1 MKLLQVIYGAGI
13 LVIIYLVI
21 RMLYSVYYTPGVSV
35 IYNSPVAQALF
46 PNERAKLTP
55 NWGYTKPLG
64 MYKGEPTKFGQGDF
78 WPSSGKGY
86 VPNARGYPGPSP
98 SGGLRKTFPIPD
110 EVDVGY
116 WGGDIDPKKHVNLDI
131 YANDA
136 EIPAPVETEVGWWG
150 Q

>member
-64 MYKGEPTKFGQGDF
+64 LYSDQATKFGQGDF

-86 VPNARGYPGPSP
+86 VANKKGFSPPSP
-98 SGGLRKTFPIPD
+98 TGGLRPYYKMIEECST
-110 EVDVGY
+110 G
-116 WGGDIDPKKHVNLDI
+116 WWNGDIDPKKHVNLDI
-131 YANDA
+131 YDSNA
-136 EIPAPVETEVGWWG
+136 EIPKEVTTDVGWWND
-150 Q
+150 

>member
-21 RMLYSVYYTPGVSV
+21 HMFYSVYYTPGVSV

-46 PNERAKLTP
+46 PMDKAKLMP

-64 MYKGEPTKFGQGDF
+64 LYSGQATKFGQGDF

-86 VPNARGYPGPSP
+86 VPNKMGYPGASP

-110 EVDVGY
+110 EVSVGH
-116 WGGDIDPKKHVNLDI
+116 WSGDIDPKKHVNLDI
-131 YANDA
+131 YDSNA
-136 EIPAPVETEVGWWG
+136 EISPAVETEVGWWG
-150 Q
+150 N